1 MEEKKKSKL
10 LEKIKKFFKTNKND
24 DSTFSFGEVSIII
37 LCTTIISILVGILLD
52 KNLFR
57 SENKYSNQLKELIEK
72 FKGLNPKYDV
82 SNLTVIDSIE
92 EYNMKYVVGKLNGR

>member
-1 MEEKKKSKL
+1 MKYLEMEHSKTVHYFQ
-10 LEKIKKFFKTNKND
+10 KDF
-24 DSTFSFGEVSIII
+24 
-37 LCTTIISILVGILLD
+37 
-52 KNLFR
+52 
-57 SENKYSNQLKELIEK
+57 ENPFQLKELIEK